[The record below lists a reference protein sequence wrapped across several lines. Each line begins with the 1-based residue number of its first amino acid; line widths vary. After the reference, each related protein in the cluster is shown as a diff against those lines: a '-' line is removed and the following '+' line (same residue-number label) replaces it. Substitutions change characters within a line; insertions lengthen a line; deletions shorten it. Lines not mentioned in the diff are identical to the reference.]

1 MLLLQAVVYNKRQQR
16 HVKVDSTHLS
26 PAAPL
31 LLHTHEEEEQSLR
44 VYGTEDRD
52 QTEPQEPVP
61 AWKTALYNVSL
72 VLLVMAAGVCGYLVS
87 NGNKAP
93 NDSPSTGDEDL
104 EVNVLGQVLGWL
116 CAAFYLGSRVPQIL
130 LNFERKSVE
139 GISFLFFLFACLGNL
154 TYVVSILAAGNSM
167 RYLIINASWLVG
179 SVGTLLLDMIIFIQ
193 FWVYNDPYDTISTE
207 DDESR
212 SSF

>member
-26 PAAPL
+26 PATPL

-87 NGNKAP
+87 NGNKTP
-93 NDSPSTGDEDL
+93 SDSPSTGDEDL